1 MKKIHVDNLYEHAD
15 GGLYCLLSDDSAL
28 KTPDDGGDWCA
39 AVIYIGVDQK
49 LRATVKRRWEERFR
63 QIPCYEGEDEDVM
76 SMIRR
81 ANPGDSDLDFIR
93 VMESWHESEI
103 NITGHMLELAV
114 AAVIEKYEW
123 PRSFADAP
131 SRFGPPGEKPENV
144 EMTITTEDLQR
155 VLQTYEIERVPEPH
169 GFTFKMRKSF
179 PQVS

>member
-15 GGLYCLLSDDSAL
+15 GGLYCLLIPDAPMKHPDS
-28 KTPDDGGDWCA
+28 GDWLPG
-39 AVIYIGVDQK
+39 VIYIGKDGQA
-49 LRATVKRRWEERFR
+49 RSTTQDRWAERFT
-63 QIPCYEGEDEDVM
+63 QIPYYDGEDEDVM

-131 SRFGPPGEKPENV
+131 SRFGPPGENPENV